1 MNTTANPGL
10 QSPAKYIQES
20 QLLLA
25 YAAQNGLEIDNQVV
39 SNLVEA
45 KTALEQNRW
54 DIKTEIQFWMA
65 FNIMAKL
72 VAPVSVDSLKA
83 THVMAELGVEV
94 HHNFL
99 RRFWLWLLGGR
110 EISAAQQTVN
120 TYQKGTL
127 LVLGLLIVTQFYW
140 LIGSNLVADIT
151 KTLPTRIEQLTQK
164 KQQLLQ
170 NIVPEK
176 RADDYDIFML
186 QTQIDESVYQLSANY
201 QMLRAWNRVWQKLG
215 FSVSM
220 VEITDS
226 DNSLERATQQDTI
239 HLQEARFGL
248 QALQLYLLPLLYGL
262 LGATAYVLR
271 ALTTEIRSLT
281 YEIESNIRYRLRIQL
296 GALSGLAVGWFT
308 DAQTASSLAFSSFSL
323 SPLALAF
330 LAGYSVELLFAIM
343 DRLISAFSTSD
354 INQPAKPLEKG
365 VLQTNKT
372 PS

>member
-110 EISAAQQTVN
+110 ARC
-120 TYQKGTL
+120 
-127 LVLGLLIVTQFYW
+127 W
-140 LIGSNLVADIT
+140 CW
-151 KTLPTRIEQLTQK
+151 
-164 KQQLLQ
+164 
-170 NIVPEK
+170 
-176 RADDYDIFML
+176 DY
-186 QTQIDESVYQLSANY
+186 
-201 QMLRAWNRVWQKLG
+201 
-215 FSVSM
+215 
-220 VEITDS
+220 
-226 DNSLERATQQDTI
+226 
-239 HLQEARFGL
+239 
-248 QALQLYLLPLLYGL
+248 
-262 LGATAYVLR
+262 
-271 ALTTEIRSLT
+271 
-281 YEIESNIRYRLRIQL
+281 
-296 GALSGLAVGWFT
+296 
-308 DAQTASSLAFSSFSL
+308 
-323 SPLALAF
+323 
-330 LAGYSVELLFAIM
+330 
-343 DRLISAFSTSD
+343 
-354 INQPAKPLEKG
+354 
-365 VLQTNKT
+365 
-372 PS
+372 